1 MSVVVR
7 VMGPLEVI
15 SQGRPV
21 LISAGKE
28 RGLLVLLALQS
39 GRVVPSERLIEA
51 LWDGEPPPSVETS
64 LRVLVSRVR
73 KTMSQA
79 GAGRSIITRSPG
91 YVLDVDEVDVAAFE
105 ALCLRG
111 HHELADG
118 RFAAASATLTQAL
131 ALWRGER
138 LAQAGTRYLEAESDR
153 FAEVRLTA
161 LEARIEAD
169 LARGR
174 HADVLGDL
182 AVLCPA
188 NPLREGLWAQWI
200 TAYYRCGRQADAL
213 QTYQNLRAA
222 LGTELGI
229 DPSPAL
235 RRLEEMVLAQDPRL
249 EPQELSPAPDRR
261 HLPAALDIGER
272 VALAGRGADLH
283 ALAAAWATACAGR
296 SATVLVS
303 GDPGIGKSR
312 LLREFARTVQHG
324 EGIVLHGRCDPELAI
339 PYQPFVE
346 CMSEAVTASPDG
358 VLADLA
364 APKLAELARMVPDL
378 VSRRNDLP
386 SPAKADPDVERYLLF
401 GAAAALLTALA
412 RTAPVLLI
420 LDDLHWAD
428 RTTLQLMTYLCWL
441 NLGRVLF
448 VGAHRGSER
457 PDGPLVET
465 LGGLHRNADV
475 TRVALHGLTA
485 QHVVALMTA
494 VTGREPDDRAVELA
508 HLLHQ
513 QSAGN
518 PFYVTEMLRHL
529 VETGVIIELPDGGC
543 TASVAISSAGFPDS
557 IREVLTARVAR
568 VGDRAAS
575 TLSMAAVI
583 GQEFDIDVLASAA
596 AIGED
601 DVLDLLEATARTAL
615 VQEVDHQVGRYRFAH
630 ALVQQTLYTGLSPTR
645 RTRAHARVAAA
656 METLDGR
663 EPGELAY
670 HYLAGLTSATTARAI
685 HHARPPVNGR
695 WPSRPPTKPSAGI
708 PQRSTRYPLPVMTS
722 STRDYNLI

>member
-91 YVLDVDEVDVAAFE
+91 YVLHVDEVDVAAFE

-138 LAQAGTRYLEAESDR
+138 LAQAGTRYLQAESDR

-169 LARGR
+169 LACGR

-188 NPLREGLWAQWI
+188 HPLREGLWAQWI
-200 TAYYRCGRQADAL
+200 TALLPVR
-213 QTYQNLRAA
+213 
-222 LGTELGI
+222 
-229 DPSPAL
+229 PAG
-235 RRLEEMVLAQDPRL
+235 RRLADLPEPSRRRWARSWGSTPARHCAGWRRWCWLRIRAWSPRSCHQ
-249 EPQELSPAPDRR
+249 PTDRR

-272 VALAGRGADLH
+272 VALAGRGAELH

-303 GDPGIGKSR
+303 GDAGIGKSR

-346 CMSEAVTASPDG
+346 CMSEAVAASPDG

-378 VSRRNDLP
+378 ASRRNDLP
-386 SPAKADPDVERYLLF
+386 APAKADPDVERYLLF

-441 NLGRVLF
+441 NLGRLLF
-448 VGAHRGSER
+448 VGAHRDSER

-465 LGGLHRNADV
+465 LSGLHRNADV
-475 TRVALHGLTA
+475 TRVRAA
-485 QHVVALMTA
+485 RPDPAA
-494 VTGREPDDRAVELA
+494 RGRADDRR
-508 HLLHQ
+508 HR
-513 QSAGN
+513 AG
-518 PFYVTEMLRHL
+518 T
-529 VETGVIIELPDGGC
+529 
-543 TASVAISSAGFPDS
+543 
-557 IREVLTARVAR
+557 
-568 VGDRAAS
+568 
-575 TLSMAAVI
+575 
-583 GQEFDIDVLASAA
+583 
-596 AIGED
+596 
-601 DVLDLLEATARTAL
+601 
-615 VQEVDHQVGRYRFAH
+615 
-630 ALVQQTLYTGLSPTR
+630 
-645 RTRAHARVAAA
+645 
-656 METLDGR
+656 
-663 EPGELAY
+663 
-670 HYLAGLTSATTARAI
+670 
-685 HHARPPVNGR
+685 
-695 WPSRPPTKPSAGI
+695 
-708 PQRSTRYPLPVMTS
+708 
-722 STRDYNLI
+722 